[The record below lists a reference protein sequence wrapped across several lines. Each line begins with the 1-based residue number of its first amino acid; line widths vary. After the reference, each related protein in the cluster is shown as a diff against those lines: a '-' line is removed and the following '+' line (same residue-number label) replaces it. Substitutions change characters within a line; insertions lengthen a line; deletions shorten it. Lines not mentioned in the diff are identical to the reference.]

1 MAPEWDD
8 VTSGDSDYITAISG
22 DLKYLLT
29 MGGSV
34 GASGSFPCS
43 HCVRSRKSMCY
54 RGWIPAEVETM
65 RHLEPKSFHGDSQL
79 RSHPVDEKCEHDV
92 DAGTCFCIDKGAEYI
107 QEYVDTVHEQDCED
121 FQVTDQHAPF
131 HAAVI
136 KLTRD
141 NTYSIVAPPLLK
153 HVPLALRFP
162 GIWHCCHNT
171 RQMLWIMIKDAAA
184 VYGVIPALQEGMQA
198 IGLQCIKVA
207 ATNKPRKEVNMEAW
221 ISEENQ
227 AAQKRAVDEE
237 AKNDRCQYAGM
248 DGKEVA
254 IVMHNFGVIQGFL
267 ARAVTPA
274 YKNQLD
280 RWGASVRQALNA
292 FDAGAAIALADVWAT
307 NRATEMGEHF
317 RTFADAIANISKGCG
332 LPYLSREYLAIL
344 PIHWLCEPDHLQAH
358 ASNLYETWGIAPGSG
373 TDGTTEMVIITR
385 KYE

>member
-1 MAPEWDD
+1 MQLILCVLILLEGLYECWTRVMEQTSMGKAVSRFFHEEIAFPQQVVARAGKSEELQTFCLSEKGRYVTLIGRIKENATNLRRYHAAMAPEWDD

-153 HVPLALRFP
+153 HVPLALIFP

-184 VYGVIPALQEGMQA
+184 VYGVDCSCVGSRSCFLPLRFLG
-198 IGLQCIKVA
+198 CA
-207 ATNKPRKEVNMEAW
+207 AGE
-221 ISEENQ
+221 S
-227 AAQKRAVDEE
+227 
-237 AKNDRCQYAGM
+237 C
-248 DGKEVA
+248 
-254 IVMHNFGVIQGFL
+254 FG
-267 ARAVTPA
+267 
-274 YKNQLD
+274 
-280 RWGASVRQALNA
+280 GACFMS
-292 FDAGAAIALADVWAT
+292 
-307 NRATEMGEHF
+307 
-317 RTFADAIANISKGCG
+317 S
-332 LPYLSREYLAIL
+332 
-344 PIHWLCEPDHLQAH
+344 
-358 ASNLYETWGIAPGSG
+358 
-373 TDGTTEMVIITR
+373 
-385 KYE
+385 